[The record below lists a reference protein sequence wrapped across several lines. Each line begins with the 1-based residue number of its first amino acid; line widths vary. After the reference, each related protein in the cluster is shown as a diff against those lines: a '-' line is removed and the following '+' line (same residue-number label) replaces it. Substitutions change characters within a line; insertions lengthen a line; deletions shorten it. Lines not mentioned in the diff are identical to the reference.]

1 MAACMEALLRE
12 LFSPGC
18 VCWGWLA
25 NPRPSAHP
33 AEPYWYCHLAA
44 PYVLWNLPQGW
55 GLPVEMEGLQGGK
68 APWGEGEEG
77 PQQFFMTPG
86 FCSVPWIIK
95 NRPPP
100 RLHLQS
106 EMYCVWI
113 LELAPEGRGGSMVLW
128 DISASCRSSKGF
140 VWRWGLRRQRSK
152 RWPHRSFPSVTPV
165 MIGTDLRLW
174 PDSEHKHLKTKPTC
188 VQLWLD
194 KIRFLPV
201 CSSALG
207 EGQHLFRRPH
217 DWLEVCLPEK

>member
-1 MAACMEALLRE
+1 MTYPWCSKPTPNTGQGDGVLAHSWTTWWWASWAHLRAHRWLLWAWDGIKQADWIQNQAFCMAACMEALLRE

-33 AEPYWYCHLAA
+33 AEPYWYCHLAP

-55 GLPVEMEGLQGGK
+55 GLPVEMEGLQCGK

-77 PQQFFMTPG
+77 PQQFFMTLG

-113 LELAPEGRGGSMVLW
+113 LELAPEGQGGSMVLW
-128 DISASCRSSKGF
+128 DISASCRVF
-140 VWRWGLRRQRSK
+140 QRLCEEM
-152 RWPHRSFPSVTPV
+152 RPP
-165 MIGTDLRLW
+165 
-174 PDSEHKHLKTKPTC
+174 
-188 VQLWLD
+188 QA
-194 KIRFLPV
+194 
-201 CSSALG
+201 AL
-207 EGQHLFRRPH
+207 E
-217 DWLEVCLPEK
+217 EMTS